1 MSSCAA
7 CAEHP
12 RLTFRRGKALDGRDK
27 HGHDGDKQTAWEG
40 TTMGLLD
47 GKVALITGAGGG
59 LGEAYAQLF
68 AREGAAVVVN
78 DLGGPRDGSG
88 ADVSMAQKVVNAIK
102 AEGGRAV
109 ANGADI
115 STLAGGQSVF
125 DDAIKNFGRADILV
139 NNAGILLDQTFAK
152 ATEAAWDRVL
162 KVHLKGTFCC
172 TQPVFKWMR
181 ENGGGV
187 IVNTS
192 STSGLIGNF
201 GQTNYGA
208 AKGGLWGLSNVL
220 AIEGR
225 KYNIRI
231 WTLAPGALTRMTA
244 DLPRYKENPGA
255 ALGPDGI
262 APAVLYMVSE
272 LSGDQTGKVLGV
284 SGPRGV
290 REMRM
295 MEMEGWKPPHTGWK
309 AQDIVDHAKD
319 IFFSEEQIKMGARR
333 F

>member
-1 MSSCAA
+1 
-7 CAEHP
+7 
-12 RLTFRRGKALDGRDK
+12 
-27 HGHDGDKQTAWEG
+27 
-40 TTMGLLD
+40 MGLLD

-59 LGEAYAQLF
+59 LGEAYARLF

-88 ADVSMAQKVVNAIK
+88 ADKSMADKVADAIK

-109 ANGADI
+109 GNSADI
-115 STLAGGQSVF
+115 STLEGGQSVF
-125 DDAIKNFGRADILV
+125 DDAIKHFGRADILV
-139 NNAGILLDQTFAK
+139 NNAGILRDQTFAK
-152 ATEAAWDRVL
+152 ASESDWDKVI
-162 KVHLKGTFCC
+162 KVHLKGTFC
-172 TQPVFKWMR
+172 TTLPVFRWMR
-181 ENGGGV
+181 DNGGGV

-201 GQTNYGA
+201 GQSNYGA
-208 AKGGLWGLSNVL
+208 AKGGIWGFSNVL

-225 KYNIRI
+225 KYNIRV

-262 APAVLYMVSE
+262 APAVLYMVSD

-295 MEMEGWKPPHTGWK
+295 MEMEGWKPPHTGWN
-309 AQDIVDHAKD
+309 AQDIVEHARD
-319 IFFSEEQIKMGARR
+319 IFFSDDEIKKSARR